1 MCITAGPQAQL
12 CAGNRQGTKWPGECV
27 SPANACVRAMESVGV
42 RARGRGSSFNLHRL
56 QEHAAPGALPAARV
70 PGNDRP
76 LRMPRENHPTARCR
90 QSTADT
96 TVRPCG
102 AAAARCTHK
111 RALCRRASTVAV
123 GVFALTGSARTGT
136 RRRKRSTLRRWLSQ
150 PTFLGHYSVC
160 IGFACRYTDVSQPV
174 RIVYTAD
181 IYL

>member
-1 MCITAGPQAQL
+1 MCLTAGPQAQL

-96 TVRPCG
+96 TAPRCVPVRPCG
-102 AAAARCTHK
+102 AAAV
-111 RALCRRASTVAV
+111 CRRASAVAV
-123 GVFALTGSARTGT
+123 AFSPEAHELEPA
-136 RRRKRSTLRRWLSQ
+136 RRRKRCKLRRWLSQ
-150 PTFLGHYSVC
+150 PTFLGHYSVY
-160 IGFACRYTDVSQPV
+160 IGFDCRYTDVSQPV
-174 RIVYTAD
+174 RILYSAD
-181 IYL
+181 MYL